1 MLVLAG
7 REHLLG
13 AAIWLPQR
21 RSVLACVD
29 KWRFWKIAQ
38 HALVPV
44 APTALGGDDVNTI
57 VDEIPG
63 PWIVKPRFGH
73 GSLDVYTVDDPAELE
88 WAYRRIADPI
98 VQTRLT
104 GREFALDLLTDQD
117 GRLAGA
123 VPRWRLETS
132 AGIST
137 KGRTFADER
146 LTRVAERVA
155 TRSSASGA
163 PRRFRVSSPT
173 TTASS

>member
-1 MLVLAG
+1 M
-7 REHLLG
+7 
-13 AAIWLPQR
+13 
-21 RSVLACVD
+21 
-29 KWRFWKIAQ
+29 
-38 HALVPV
+38 
-44 APTALGGDDVNTI
+44 
-57 VDEIPG
+57 
-63 PWIVKPRFGH
+63 KPRFGH

-137 KGRTFADER
+137 KGRTFADDR
-146 LTRVAERVA
+146 LTPSA
-155 TRSSASGA
+155 RSVVVEIFSLRA